1 MSHREEAEDC
11 LGTMAFQVLLCPLSA
26 YFGVETDEGGLKVT
40 LVFLGLF
47 IILIILVVKNTIGKS
62 NLFLKATIHILGGIV
77 GLWLF
82 NLVLSLVN
90 IGFPINVFTIV
101 IVGLLGFPG
110 VLALVG
116 LQLLG
121 I

>member
-1 MSHREEAEDC
+1 M
-11 LGTMAFQVLLCPLSA
+11 
-26 YFGVETDEGGLKVT
+26 T
-40 LVFLGLF
+40 LVFLGFF
-47 IILIILVVKNTIGKS
+47 IILIGLTIRSILGKP
-62 NLFLKATIHILGGIV
+62 NIILKIIIHSLGGIV

-82 NLVLSLVN
+82 NFLLSIL
-90 IGFPINVFTIV
+90 GFSIPINFFTII

-110 VLALVG
+110 VLTLSI